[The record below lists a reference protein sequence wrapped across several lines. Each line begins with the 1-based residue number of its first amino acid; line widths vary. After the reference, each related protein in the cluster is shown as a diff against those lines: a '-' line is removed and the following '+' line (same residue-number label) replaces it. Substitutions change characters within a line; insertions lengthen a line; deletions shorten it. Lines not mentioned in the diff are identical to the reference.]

1 MPLDLFFAVAYIPTP
16 SGMKIKRFHVSIVPF
31 SCPSFNL
38 FSNSPRRQHMRKV
51 LALGAAVLFV
61 GSVSVAVAQE
71 RLQSNQ
77 SGMGVGEG
85 VGDVSGN
92 STRVNVFDRTSFLE
106 RLSQAETVYGRVLG
120 VDLPGRKLHLESG
133 GSSHDEGRA
142 GGGAMNY
149 RTVYFDDKTN
159 MDQVRTLEA
168 GDDIILQVFEETNSS
183 HPWGT
188 GRKLVREIS
197 VLRGNEKLAGFG
209 GLGQRPNPMTERGI
223 VTNSGGVTGG
233 ITGGVLPGVATG
245 NTTTGVAEFTGAA
258 PCWNCEPQPGW
269 GYQTVAPETK
279 VQNKSDYGT
288 DAAKPDL
295 VKGLK

>member
-1 MPLDLFFAVAYIPTP
+1 
-16 SGMKIKRFHVSIVPF
+16 
-31 SCPSFNL
+31 
-38 FSNSPRRQHMRKV
+38 MRKV
-51 LALGAAVLFV
+51 LALGAAILFV

-77 SGMGVGEG
+77 SGLGVGEG
-85 VGDVSGN
+85 VGDVSGS
-92 STRVNVFDRTSFLE
+92 STRVNTFDRTSFLE
-106 RLSQAETVYGRVLG
+106 RMSQAETVYGRVLG
-120 VDLPGRKLHLESG
+120 LDLPGKKLHLESG

-142 GGGAMNY
+142 GAGSMAY

-159 MDQVRTLEA
+159 MDQIRTLES
-168 GDDIILQVFEETNSS
+168 GDDVIVQVFEETTAAQ
-183 HPWGT
+183 PFGT

-223 VTNSGGVTGG
+223 NTNSGSTTGG
-233 ITGGVLPGVATG
+233 ISGGILPGTATG
-245 NTTTGVAEFTGAA
+245 PVTTGIAEFTGAA

-288 DAAKPDL
+288 DVGKPNL
-295 VKGLK
+295 VKGLQ

>member
-1 MPLDLFFAVAYIPTP
+1 
-16 SGMKIKRFHVSIVPF
+16 
-31 SCPSFNL
+31 
-38 FSNSPRRQHMRKV
+38 MRKV
-51 LALGAAVLFV
+51 LALGAAILFV

-92 STRVNVFDRTSFLE
+92 STRVNVFDRASFLE
-106 RLSQAETVYGRVLG
+106 RLSQAETVYGRVLAI
-120 VDLPGRKLHLESG
+120 DFPGRKLHLEGG

-142 GGGAMNY
+142 GGGAMDY
-149 RTVYFDDKTN
+149 RTVYFDDRTN
-159 MDQVRTLEA
+159 MDQLKTIETGHDV
-168 GDDIILQVFEETNSS
+168 IVSVFEETSAAQ
-183 HPWGT
+183 PFGT

-223 VTNSGGVTGG
+223 NTNSGSTTGG
-233 ITGGVLPGVATG
+233 ISGGVLPGTATG
-245 NTTTGVAEFTGAA
+245 TVTTCIAEFTGAA

-279 VQNKSDYGT
+279 VQNKSDYGG
-288 DAAKPDL
+288 DVAKPNL
-295 VKGLK
+295 VKGLQ

>member
-1 MPLDLFFAVAYIPTP
+1 MCRP
-16 SGMKIKRFHVSIVPF
+16 SSRLVVRHLH
-31 SCPSFNL
+31 L

-77 SGMGVGEG
+77 SGLGVGEG
-85 VGDVSGN
+85 VGDVSGS
-92 STRVNVFDRTSFLE
+92 STRVNTFDRTNFLE
-106 RLSQAETVYGRVLG
+106 RLSQAETVYGRVLAI
-120 VDLPGRKLHLESG
+120 DFPGRKMHLEGG

-142 GGGAMNY
+142 GGGAMDY
-149 RTVYFDDKTN
+149 RTIYFDDRTN
-159 MDQVRTLEA
+159 MDQMKTIET
-168 GDDIILQVFEETNSS
+168 GDDVTVQVIEETSAS
-183 HPWGT
+183 QPYGT

-223 VTNSGGVTGG
+223 NTNSGG
-233 ITGGVLPGVATG
+233 ITGGVAGGDIPGSATG
-245 NTTTGVAEFTGAA
+245 GSITTTVGEFTGAA

-279 VQNKSDYGT
+279 IQNKSDYGT
-288 DAAKPDL
+288 EVAKPNL
-295 VKGLK
+295 VKGLN